1 MSRIQ
6 AHEPDLPDCPRAV
19 AHRLAP
25 DMGLQPRL
33 GIWAKR
39 HVWRGVSCTRDPAAD
54 EPIVMIEAIA
64 TAPAHVFEAS
74 LYVLAALGAALAA
87 MSD

>member
-1 MSRIQ
+1 
-6 AHEPDLPDCPRAV
+6 
-19 AHRLAP
+19 
-25 DMGLQPRL
+25 
-33 GIWAKR
+33 
-39 HVWRGVSCTRDPAAD
+39 
-54 EPIVMIEAIA
+54 MIEAIA